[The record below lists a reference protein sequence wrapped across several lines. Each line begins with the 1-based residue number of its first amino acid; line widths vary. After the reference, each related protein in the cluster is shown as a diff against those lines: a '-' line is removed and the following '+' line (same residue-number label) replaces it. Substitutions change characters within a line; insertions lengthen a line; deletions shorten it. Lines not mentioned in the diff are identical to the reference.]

1 MGLSA
6 GSYEVTPSNRWV
18 SSECPGQADGSYA
31 GQSKRTSAGFL
42 ESDLARALTQTL
54 NGSPTQVVD
63 PQRPLPILAAGS
75 ATLISLLISSVASA
89 EQAR

>member
-63 PQRPLPILAAGS
+63 PQRPLPILAAGPGTRGS
-75 ATLISLLISSVASA
+75 RVT
-89 EQAR
+89 